1 MKTLKTSYMGIEL
14 DNPIIIG
21 ASDIVKDLDSLK
33 KAEEL
38 GAGAIIYKSLFEEQ
52 IQLDARELDFY
63 MLYGTERFAESL
75 TYFPQPAEYHL
86 APEQYLA
93 HVARAKAA
101 VKIPIIASLN
111 GISPGGWVQYAR
123 KMEDAGADALE
134 LNVYFIPTDP
144 RLTSERVESVYLAVL
159 AAVKACVSIP
169 VAMKLSPYFSSTA
182 NFVTR
187 LDQAGADALVLF
199 NRFYQPDINL
209 DDLEVQPNLVL
220 SSPSENP
227 LPMRWMAILH
237 GKLRA
242 SLAAGTGIQTAE
254 DVVKMIMAGADA
266 TMLCSCLLRNG
277 IDHLATLHQ
286 GVSDIMQAKE
296 YDSISQMKGVLSQRK
311 CPEPAAFERANYM
324 KTIGTFGPTMTLE

>member
-1 MKTLKTSYMGIEL
+1 MDLSTTYMRLKLSSPL
-14 DNPIIIG
+14 VPSASPLSRSVDN
-21 ASDIVKDLDSLK
+21 LK
-33 KAEEL
+33 RMEQA
-38 GAGAIIYKSLFEEQ
+38 GAGAVVLWSLFEEQ
-52 IQLDARELDFY
+52 IQHDARELDFY

-220 SSPSENP
+220 SSPSENR